1 MKILHFVDTAGS
13 DENFVKAENWVRIEV
28 ENNTS
33 VLCWF
38 TSQDGDLTPDKF
50 DITVTA
56 GKADETALKLAEY
69 MIDGNVGHGGI
80 IKFIAGSNPI
90 SEASAVAFT
99 AGT

>member
-1 MKILHFVDTAGS
+1 MKILHFVDAAGS

-38 TSQDGDLTPDKF
+38 TNKDGDLTPDKF

-56 GKADETALKLAEY
+56 DKADETALKLAEY
-69 MIDGNVGHGGI
+69 MVDGSVGHGGI
-80 IKFIAGSNPI
+80 IKFIAGSAPL
-90 SEASAVAFT
+90 EDASAIEFT
-99 AGT
+99 AGS